1 MTNPKMTMAPRFM
14 LVLVGCVMASCGQPD
29 SSGFDQGVSPPGLPS
44 GYALR
49 LDRENRNPADFVAKF
64 DNGDLQVQTGPAGIL
79 YQLDQYVDAD
89 HFAVRAQFSEMDAA
103 IGHREGFGLFIG
115 GQGLVGASQR
125 YTYFLIRGDGR
136 YLVKQRDGASTWE
149 LSEGWQLSDAIHIPA
164 TGRND
169 VANELAIIVDGALV
183 RFECNGESLTEL
195 PSDDVT
201 ARGIVGVRV
210 NHNLHVRVTG
220 FQVEP

>member
-1 MTNPKMTMAPRFM
+1 MTEVTWFIVVA
-14 LVLVGCVMASCGQPD
+14 VGCVTASCVQSD
-29 SSGFDQGVSPPGLPS
+29 SSDFDQGALESGPPP

-79 YQLDQYVDAD
+79 YRLDQYVDAD
-89 HFAVRAQFSEMDAA
+89 RFSVHAQFIELDAP

-115 GQGLVGASQR
+115 GQRLNEASQR
-125 YTYFLIRGDGR
+125 YTYFLIRSDGR

-149 LSEGWQLSDAIHIPA
+149 LSDGWQPSDAIHIPA
-164 TGRND
+164 TGRDD
-169 VANELAIIVDGALV
+169 VANELAITVEGALV
-183 RFECNGESLTEL
+183 RFECNGESLAVL

-201 ARGIVGVRV
+201 VRGIVGVRV
-210 NHNLHVRVTG
+210 NHNLHVQIAD
-220 FQVEP
+220 FKLEQ